1 MDADNI
7 IFNREFLMELNDFEL
22 VMFGDLKNKTQNI
35 GFIYASKKS
44 SLINNW

>member
-1 MDADNI
+1 M
-7 IFNREFLMELNDFEL
+7 
-22 VMFGDLKNKTQNI
+22 VGDEKTKTQNI